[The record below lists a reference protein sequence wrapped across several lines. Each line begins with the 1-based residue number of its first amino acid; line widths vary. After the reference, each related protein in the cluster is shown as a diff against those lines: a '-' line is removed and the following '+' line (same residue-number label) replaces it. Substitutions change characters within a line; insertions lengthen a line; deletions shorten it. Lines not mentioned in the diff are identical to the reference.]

1 MGLPPSLTID
11 LDDSIL
17 NMFLLTSPDLDIL
30 QEQAEKFQQ
39 ARFSE
44 LNEVPSL
51 VSLKKS
57 YEDLAVL
64 LKRTTP
70 FVDLIDKEL
79 TDWGLQLR
87 ASPKSEKEYQQ
98 KLLDTFAEF
107 KALFPDIRKDLA
119 KLDEDLKQETPA
131 LKEVARKEAWER
143 SLILIRRLMAS
154 LDQLSNIQTRVR
166 IYRIELPSF
175 KETEAN
181 AVAFAKANRLDFMN
195 LKGRVTDNWR
205 KVQVAANALKG
216 EVNIV
221 SNVNLATDPNHNNP
235 LNFAASASTF
245 SFGLQFDAPLNRQA
259 ERNAFR
265 TSLINYQVARRNYM
279 ALSDTIEQTIRADLR
294 NLEAQ
299 RQSFEIGRQ
308 QVVAAARQV
317 EGARQD
323 IIAGSR
329 QAAASGNAATLN
341 ILNALQDLLDARNR
355 LASSFFNYEQLRIKI
370 LLDMESLQLDER
382 GFYSDEL
389 TRTPGSSP
397 NLDRTRTPAEQIFGG
412 PNSP

>member
-1 MGLPPSLTID
+1 MFNGGKASVVQVDQSFVRFLTARQQIVDAQALYDSSLDSFKIQMGLPPSLTID

-87 ASPKSEKEYQQ
+87 LTQVRKEYQQ

-154 LDQLSNIQTRVR
+154 LDQLSNIQTRAR

-195 LKGRVTDNWR
+195 LKGRVTD
-205 KVQVAANALKG
+205 
-216 EVNIV
+216 I
-221 SNVNLATDPNHNNP
+221 
-235 LNFAASASTF
+235 SA
-245 SFGLQFDAPLNRQA
+245 R
-259 ERNAFR
+259 FR
-265 TSLINYQVARRNYM
+265 
-279 ALSDTIEQTIRADLR
+279 
-294 NLEAQ
+294 
-299 RQSFEIGRQ
+299 
-308 QVVAAARQV
+308 
-317 EGARQD
+317 
-323 IIAGSR
+323 
-329 QAAASGNAATLN
+329 
-341 ILNALQDLLDARNR
+341 
-355 LASSFFNYEQLRIKI
+355 
-370 LLDMESLQLDER
+370 SLQM
-382 GFYSDEL
+382 
-389 TRTPGSSP
+389 P
-397 NLDRTRTPAEQIFGG
+397 
-412 PNSP
+412 